1 MESICKAIDALKP
14 PLVMVTVQT
23 ILAGVNVSYKIA
35 HCVGMNPSILT
46 FYRQFIAAAFI
57 LPVAFL
63 AERNKR
69 TKLTWMVIFQAFCC
83 GLIGPTL
90 GQNLNGKGII
100 YASATYATAITL
112 LTPATTFILAVTL
125 RLERIKWS
133 VPAGKAKV
141 LGTIVGVCGAIVFV
155 SYKGAEI
162 DLWNKNVNP
171 LHSSL
176 HYKVG
181 TRPVLGAFLAF
192 LGCFCYSSWLIIQG
206 ITADEYPYPYS
217 FTALTMVM
225 GAIQSFVYAICVD
238 RNWEQWKL
246 GWDTKLLTVAYVGI
260 FGGGVMFSLLRWC
273 VGTKGPVYVS
283 MFNPL
288 TVILVVVFGS
298 LRVFGGVVIMIGV
311 YAVLWGKG
319 KETEG
324 DQ

>member
-1 MESICKAIDALKP
+1 MC
-14 PLVMVTVQT
+14 
-23 ILAGVNVSYKIA
+23 
-35 HCVGMNPSILT
+35 
-46 FYRQFIAAAFI
+46 F
-57 LPVAFL
+57 
-63 AERNKR
+63 RNKR
-69 TKLTWMVIFQAFCC
+69 TKLKWMVIFQAFCC

-112 LTPATTFILAVTL
+112 LTLATTFILAVTL

-246 GWDTKLLTVAYVGI
+246 GWDTKLLTVAYVCDLSLMSSLSQQQVRYCLQGI

-298 LRVFGGVVIMIGV
+298 LRLNEKLYLGNAFGGVVIMIGV

>member
-35 HCVGMNPSILT
+35 HCV
-46 FYRQFIAAAFI
+46 
-57 LPVAFL
+57 
-63 AERNKR
+63 
-69 TKLTWMVIFQAFCC
+69 
-83 GLIGPTL
+83 

-298 LRVFGGVVIMIGV
+298 LRLNEKLYLGNVFGGVVIMIGV